1 MFNKND
7 MVIYKG
13 DVCKIIDIKNNSF
26 SNKMCYMLVPL
37 YDESLTISV
46 PVENENGY
54 LKNILSKKEVLDLIR
69 KIPKIKVL
77 DVDSKLIE
85 NEYKNLFR
93 SGNHEDLIKII
104 KTTYLRNKKRIECK
118 RSIGEKDKEYF
129 DKAERKLY
137 GEFSIV
143 LGMSVDDVRK
153 FIVKTVQDNIQ

>member
-46 PVENENGY
+46 PTDNEEY
-54 LKNILSKKEVLDLIR
+54 IKSILSKKEVLDLIK
-69 KIPKIKVL
+69 KIPKIEVI

-93 SGNHEDLIKII
+93 SGSHEDLIKII
-104 KTTYLRNKKRIECK
+104 KTTYMRNKRRIERK

-143 LGMSVDDVRK
+143 LGMSVDDVKK
-153 FIVKTVQDNIQ
+153 FIVKTVQDNTQ

>member
-129 DKAERKLY
+129 EKAERKLY